1 MADKVTPISIK
12 GRYLWKGEDRFVI
25 NGVVYQ
31 PYKPSREG
39 AFSIPDP
46 LAEDQLE
53 DLEKSIP
60 LFKELGINTLFVFF
74 TNPAENH
81 DEAMNMLAEAGIYVL
96 TCLSTPHRTIRRN
109 APFESYT
116 ADLLQAYFQAIDCM
130 AAYRNTLGVIVADK
144 VINWIPATVAAPVIR
159 AVTRDVKRYMALAAE
174 VAGQRVLPVGISCA
188 DVSCILEP
196 QFAYFSAGR
205 EEEVIDIFAFNC
217 YLWAGNASMQISGYD
232 ILVKK
237 FKDTHI
243 PVFFSEYGANTCSP
257 RLFQETRAILSR
269 EMTDTFSGGITYKFF
284 DGPNRFGL
292 VQKQAD
298 GTLDRLAD
306 FKNLKES
313 VQACKDVR
321 HNTLLEATTGAERR
335 KLEMPAQSH
344 SWKAEQTLPD
354 CPLDWDKVREQI
366 EDGQWVDVERDLLD
380 LEVEDLAA
388 SVWERFRTDVH
399 ELLGLSLGT

>member
-1 MADKVTPISIK
+1 MADKVTPINIR

-31 PYKPSREG
+31 SHKPSREG

-46 LAEDQLE
+46 LAEDQLD

-60 LFKELGINTLFVFF
+60 LFKELGTNTLAVFID
-74 TNPAENH
+74 PAKNH

-96 TCLSTPHRTIRRN
+96 TCLSTPRWTIRRN

-116 ADLLQAYFQAIDCM
+116 ADLLQAYFRAIDCM
-130 AAYRNTLGVIVADK
+130 AAYRNTLGVIVANE
-144 VINWIPATVAAPVIR
+144 VINSVPATVAAPVIR

-174 VAGQRVLPVGISCA
+174 VAGQRVLPVGISSA
-188 DVSCILEP
+188 QFMSILEP
-196 QFAYFSAGR
+196 QFVYFSAGR
-205 EEEVIDIFAFNC
+205 EEETIDFFSFNC
-217 YLWAGNASMQISGYD
+217 YSWAGESSMYISGYSS
-232 ILVKK
+232 LAKQ
-237 FKDTHI
+237 FKGTHI
-243 PVFFSEYGANTCSP
+243 PVFFSEYGANYGSP
-257 RLFQETRAILSR
+257 RHFQETRAILSR
-269 EMTDTFSGGITYKFF
+269 EMTDTFSGGIAYEFF
-284 DGPNRFGL
+284 EGSNHYGL

-321 HNTLLEATTGAERR
+321 HNTLLEKTTGAER
-335 KLEMPAQSH
+335 KKPEMHAQEFPEL
-344 SWKAEQTLPD
+344 AEQTLPE
-354 CPLDWDKVREQI
+354 CPLNWDEVKEQI

-388 SVWERFRTDVH
+388 SVWERFRTD
-399 ELLGLSLGT
+399 GTGPRWG

>member
-1 MADKVTPISIK
+1 MADKVTPINIT

-31 PYKPSREG
+31 PHKPSREG
-39 AFSIPDP
+39 SFSIPDP

-60 LFKELGINTLFVFF
+60 LFKELGMNTLAVFID
-74 TNPAENH
+74 PAKNH

-109 APFESYT
+109 APSESYT
-116 ADLLQAYFQAIDCM
+116 VDLLQAYFRAIDCM
-130 AAYRNTLGVIVADK
+130 AAYRNTLGAVVANE
-144 VINWIPATVAAPVIR
+144 VINSIPATVAAPVIR

-174 VAGQRVLPVGISCA
+174 VAGQRVLPVGISSA
-188 DVSCILEP
+188 DVRSILEP
-196 QFAYFSAGR
+196 QFAYFSAGG
-205 EEEVIDIFAFNC
+205 EEETIDIFA
-217 YLWAGNASMQISGYD
+217 
-232 ILVKK
+232 VKT

-243 PVFFSEYGANTCSP
+243 PVFFSEYGTNAYGSP

-269 EMTDTFSGGITYKFF
+269 EMTDTFSGGITYEFF
-284 DGPNRFGL
+284 EGPNRHGL
-292 VQKQAD
+292 VQEQAE
-298 GTLDRLAD
+298 GILDRLAD

-321 HNTLLEATTGAERR
+321 HNTLLEITTSAERK

-344 SWKAEQTLPD
+344 SWKAEQTLPE
-354 CPLDWDKVREQI
+354 CPLDWDEVREQI
-366 EDGQWVDVERDLLD
+366 EDGQWVDVEQDLLD
-380 LEVEDLAA
+380 LEVEDLAT
-388 SVWERFRTDVH
+388 SVWERFRTD
-399 ELLGLSLGT
+399 GTGPRWG